1 MDGRD
6 HGRQGSWTSG
16 IMQQRVQGTSLGG
29 PLSCVL
35 CVCRRF
41 WPMCCL
47 MRWTRNWSAV
57 AAPSSAMQ
65 VLPTA
70 APDDRRDQERGGERL
85 WPSLPGLE
93 RLGRSSQGSSDA
105 VSPTGPSGPSE
116 IASGSG
122 AAAAGLRAV
131 IAALQAFVLGWKGS
145 VALGALGG
153 LGGPRRMDALSAA
166 RHPAQALEAGS
177 HYLSGASG
185 YRELL
190 AIGSFWLSGASGDG
204 GQTRPR
210 QTGRRQQ
217 PLLAAKQRRS
227 PEPSP
232 DQPMAC

>member
-1 MDGRD
+1 
-6 HGRQGSWTSG
+6 
-16 IMQQRVQGTSLGG
+16 
-29 PLSCVL
+29 
-35 CVCRRF
+35 
-41 WPMCCL
+41 MCCL

-190 AIGSFWLSGASGDG
+190 AIGSFWLSGASGY
-204 GQTRPR
+204 RE
-210 QTGRRQQ
+210 
-217 PLLAAKQRRS
+217 LLAMGAKPDHARRVAANS
-227 PEPSP
+227 RCWRRNSGAALNPVLTNRWLADFGAPSRS
-232 DQPMAC
+232 